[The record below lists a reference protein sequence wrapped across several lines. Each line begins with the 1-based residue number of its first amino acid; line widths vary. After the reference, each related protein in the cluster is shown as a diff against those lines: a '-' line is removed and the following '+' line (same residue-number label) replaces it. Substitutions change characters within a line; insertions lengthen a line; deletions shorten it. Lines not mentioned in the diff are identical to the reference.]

1 MKIKETIS
9 QLTTWFS
16 TVVIVNIRDEDNYEL
31 RQTLRLSHLKVVL
44 YLSLITVGV
53 FLLSFIL
60 VKTILATWFDPIHIR
75 LESDKKAVAL
85 TYRLDSLEQEI
96 TNRDLYL
103 SSLMQAMKGGE
114 KSQKQKDEEKS
125 DSLQKNGVSDVN
137 NLSEEEISL
146 RKEFEKGAENDLAKL
161 AEERLK
167 QQHFSI
173 PLQGSFT
180 KSANKLGVVYT
191 SSNDKFVKAAFEGKV
206 IFSESVNNQSTLN
219 IQHTEGLLSIYKSNF
234 VNLKKAGSK
243 VIKGERIGQFKS
255 QGEHQLSFLCW
266 LNGKVVDLDLKE

>member
-44 YLSLITVGV
+44 YISLITVGV

-85 TYRLDSLEQEI
+85 SYRLDSLEQEI

-146 RKEFEKGAENDLAKL
+146 RKEFEKGEENDLAKL

-206 IFSESVNNQSTLN
+206 IFSESVNNQSTII

-243 VIKGERIGQFKS
+243 VFKGERIGQFKS
-255 QGEHQLSFLCW
+255 QGEHQLSFACW

>member
-85 TYRLDSLEQEI
+85 TYRLDSLDQEI

-114 KSQKQKDEEKS
+114 KSQKQKDEEKA
-125 DSLQKNGVSDVN
+125 DSLQKNGVSEVN
-137 NLSEEEISL
+137 NLSEEEIAL

-206 IFSESVNNQSTLN
+206 IFSESVNNQSTII

-255 QGEHQLSFLCW
+255 QGEHQLSFACW

>member
-206 IFSESVNNQSTLN
+206 IFSESINNQSTLI

-255 QGEHQLSFLCW
+255 HGEHQLSFACW